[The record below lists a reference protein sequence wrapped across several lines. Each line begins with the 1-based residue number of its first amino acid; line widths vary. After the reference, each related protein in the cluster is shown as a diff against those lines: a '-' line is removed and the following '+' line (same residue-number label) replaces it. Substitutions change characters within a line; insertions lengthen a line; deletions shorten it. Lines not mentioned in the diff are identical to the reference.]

1 MKMRKLLAAL
11 AATLCCTTSVTG
23 YAAVREYD
31 AISPQYVIA
40 ETASA
45 SGATLKSYLQGKPSG
60 TYINFDTANGSNHSL
75 VITATSS
82 AGITVYEANSMLN
95 DLCGVRY
102 TTYTWDT
109 FAKRFGELVHYVY

>member
-45 SGATLKSYLQGKPSG
+45 NLKVSGTTAVCTGNLKSSYGGASAEMFLQTKSTSG
-60 TYINFDTANGSNHSL
+60 TWSN
-75 VITATSS
+75 
-82 AGITVYEANSMLN
+82 VYKAF
-95 DLCGVRY
+95 
-102 TTYTWDT
+102 W
-109 FAKRFGELVHYVY
+109 